1 MGRSTRLMLTGSLAV
16 LLLCGFSFNR
26 TPLRDRWSDEEL
38 KLLASMQLGA
48 LPPAPADA
56 SNRFER
62 SPAAAVLGRKLFHD
76 VRLSANGQVA
86 CATCHAADRQFQD
99 GLPVSK
105 GVGTGARR
113 SMPIVAA
120 AHSPWKFWDGRK
132 DSLWS
137 QALGPLE
144 DAAEHA
150 TTRVQVSRLV
160 RQHYRDEYEGVFGR
174 LPDMAAWPAD
184 AGPLGTPEQRRAWA
198 AMSAPLQT
206 DVNRVFANVG
216 KAIAAYERSVSYGA
230 SRFDRYVQAT
240 LAGDAQGQQLLSPAE
255 VRGLRAFIGPGQ
267 CATCHNGP
275 LLTDQHFHNT
285 GVPQR
290 NPARPDLG
298 RAGAIA
304 ALTRDE
310 FNCLGPHSDADKTR
324 GCEELRFLVDEADP
338 ALKGAFKTPSL
349 RNVALRPPYM
359 HAGQLASLQAVVAH
373 YAASPA
379 ATVGHSELAREGH
392 VHAERQPIRL
402 SDAQLRDLVSFL
414 EALSGPVIDP
424 VR

>member
-1 MGRSTRLMLTGSLAV
+1 MARSTRIVLLGGLAV
-16 LLLCGFSFNR
+16 ALLCGFAFTR
-26 TPLRDRWSDEEL
+26 APLRDRFSDDEL

-48 LPPAPADA
+48 LAPAPAEA
-56 SNRFER
+56 SNRVEQL
-62 SPAAAVLGRKLFHD
+62 PAAAALGRKLFHD
-76 VRLSANGQVA
+76 TRFSRNGEVS
-86 CATCHAADRQFQD
+86 CASCHAPQRQFQD
-99 GLPVSK
+99 GVPLSK
-105 GVGTGARR
+105 GVGTGRR
-113 SMPIVAA
+113 RAMPIIAA
-120 AHSPWKFWDGRK
+120 AHGPWKFWDGRK

-144 DAAEHA
+144 DGAEHA
-150 TTRVQVSRLV
+150 TTRVQVSRVV
-160 RQHYRDEYEGVFGR
+160 RQHYRDEYESVFGR
-174 LPDMAAWPAD
+174 LPDTALWPAD
-184 AGPLGTPEQRRAWA
+184 AGPFGSPEQRRAWA
-198 AMSAPLQT
+198 AMPASARSE
-206 DVNRVFANVG
+206 VNRVFANVG
-216 KAIAAYERSVSYGA
+216 KAIAAYERTVSYGA

-240 LAGDAQGQQLLSPAE
+240 LARDAAGQQVLTPAE

-290 NPARPDLG
+290 DPHQPDTG
-298 RAGAIA
+298 RAAAIA
-304 ALTRDE
+304 AVSHDE
-310 FNCLGPHSDADKTR
+310 FNCLGPYSDADKTR
-324 GCEELRFLVDEADP
+324 DCEELRFLVDEGDP
-338 ALKGAFKTPSL
+338 TLKGAFKTPSL

-359 HAGQLASLQAVVAH
+359 HTGQLPTLQAVVAH

-392 VHAERQPIRL
+392 AHAERQPIRL

-414 EALSGPVIDP
+414 ETLSGPVLDP